1 MKNES
6 KTELGDGNFI
16 IPVTKLAYTEK
27 EMLEILPVSAKTLYN
42 LRQSEIH
49 QLQFV
54 NLNSRVLYP
63 VIEVKKWW
71 DELKTKQKGSS
82 RKKLAEWPIM
92 KKSSRLANST
102 SIYFLIF

>member
-1 MKNES
+1 MKNVSE
-6 KTELGDGNFI
+6 TELGDGNFM
-16 IPVTKLAYTEK
+16 IPLTKLAYTEK

-49 QLQFV
+49 PLPFV

-71 DELKTKQKGSS
+71 DELKTKQKG
-82 RKKLAEWPIM
+82 A
-92 KKSSRLANST
+92 A
-102 SIYFLIF
+102 